1 MEQYL
6 ASFLE
11 ALHLNRNV
19 SPHTLRNYR
28 GDVLL
33 FFVFARKRAEFVER
47 KKRCEE
53 IASAIENGNIARA
66 ERLRRRKIDVSPLTV
81 DDFDRRLVEAFLLS
95 LTEDNQQP
103 ASAARRLSAIKSFVT
118 YLESKGHLRERIAF
132 RIRGIPAPLVPERLP
147 KYLDEK
153 QITTLITTP
162 DIETPR
168 GRRDRAILELFYAS
182 GLRVSELAGLDVNN
196 VNLESRMVRVL
207 GKGAKERLVPFNPST
222 VTAIRAYLGDRRDF
236 VRDVFEQSD
245 QRRAGVTRNRLVEPL
260 FVNDRGFYRG
270 RRLSVRTIHRVVQ
283 RYAGLSKLSADVVV
297 SPHKLRHTFAT
308 HLLENGASVMDIK
321 ELLGHKVVSTTQRYT
336 AVNRRHLTETY
347 RRSHPRA

>member
-11 ALHLNRNV
+11 ALQLNRNV

-33 FFVFARKRAEFVER
+33 FFEFARERTKSVER
-47 KKRCEE
+47 KKRGEE
-53 IASAIENGNIARA
+53 IASAIKNGNIGRA
-66 ERLRRRKIDVSPLTV
+66 ERLKRRKIDASSLVV
-81 DDFDRRLVEAFLLS
+81 NDFDRRLVEAFLLS
-95 LTEDNQQP
+95 LTEKNQQP
-103 ASAARRLSAIKSFVT
+103 ASVARRLSAIKSFAT
-118 YLESKGHLRERIAF
+118 YMESKGHLREKMAF
-132 RIRGIPAPLVPERLP
+132 RIRGIPAPSMPDRLP

-153 QITTLITTP
+153 QIATLIATP

-168 GRRDRAILELFYAS
+168 GRRDRAMLELFYAS
-182 GLRVSELAGLDVNN
+182 GLRVSELAGLDVGD
-196 VNLESRMVRVL
+196 VNLGSRMVRVL
-207 GKGAKERLVPFNPST
+207 GKGAKERIVPFNQST
-222 VTAIRAYLGDRRDF
+222 MTAIRAYLVDRRNF
-236 VRDVFEQSD
+236 VREVLKPPER
-245 QRRAGVTRNRLVEPL
+245 RRAGGSRNRLAEPL
-260 FVNDRGFYRG
+260 FVNDRGRYRG
-270 RRLSVRTIHRVVQ
+270 RRLSVRTVHRIVG
-283 RYAGLSKLSADVVV
+283 RYAGLSKLSVDVVI

>member
-11 ALHLNRNV
+11 ALQLNRNV

-33 FFVFARKRAEFVER
+33 FFDFARERAKSVEQ
-47 KKRCEE
+47 KKCGEE
-53 IASAIENGNIARA
+53 IASALENGNIGRA
-66 ERLRRRKIDVSPLTV
+66 ERLKRRKIDMSSLVLS
-81 DDFDRRLVEAFLLS
+81 DFDRRLVEAFVLS

-103 ASAARRLSAIKSFVT
+103 ASVARRLSAIKSFAT
-118 YLESKGHLRERIAF
+118 YLESKGHLREKMAF
-132 RIRGIPAPLVPERLP
+132 KIRGIPAPLMPERLP

-153 QITTLITTP
+153 QIATLITTP
-162 DIETPR
+162 DIEIPR

-182 GLRVSELAGLDVNN
+182 GLRVSELVGLDVGD

-207 GKGAKERLVPFNPST
+207 GKGAKERVVPFNPST
-222 VTAIRAYLGDRRDF
+222 MTAIRAYLIDRRDF
-236 VRDVFEQSD
+236 VREVLKEPER
-245 QRRAGVTRNRLVEPL
+245 RRAGGNRDRLAEPL
-260 FVNDRGFYRG
+260 FVNDRGRYRG
-270 RRLSVRTIHRVVQ
+270 RRLSVRTIHRVVG
-283 RYAGLSKLSADVVV
+283 RYASLSKLSVDVVV

-336 AVNRRHLTETY
+336 AVNRRHLTDTY